1 MDDGVC
7 VCVCVCDM
15 LLADDQSSPQYLRE
29 SLREQL
35 KAGGGG
41 FTFALMAQ
49 RQTDPCRQPIENARM
64 AWPRCVSNSRRD
76 LSFFGFWIH

>member
-1 MDDGVC
+1 MDNG
-7 VCVCVCDM
+7 CVCDL

-35 KAGGGG
+35 KPGGGG

-49 RQTDPCRQPIENARM
+49 RQTDPCLQPLENARVP
-64 AWPRCVSNSRRD
+64 WPRYASKTPSRPLVCVFQHA
-76 LSFFGFWIH
+76 FF